1 MSSWR
6 SLLVVF
12 VAACNADKQEPTLS
26 PSVPAPEPTLTMIT
40 VEPEVEPEAESE
52 PVETPGRLI
61 QKWRD
66 SYTLAWFSP
75 RPKLPDP
82 ELSTEAKLVLSKHG
96 GTLTWHP
103 DAPHGGQWEYKPN
116 SDCGWGLDQ
125 YDHSASVAVI
135 LAGTDADNQCRIC
148 GLKYKGR
155 WVKPGLPP
163 KSAGC
168 SDEQWEQIRYLYNET
183 ECRLGRHFAGCPP
196 LGY

>member
-1 MSSWR
+1 MLSWR
-6 SLLVVF
+6 FLLVVF
-12 VAACNADKQEPTLS
+12 VAACNADEQEPTPS
-26 PSVPAPEPTLTMIT
+26 PSAPAPEPTLTMIT
-40 VEPEVEPEAESE
+40 VEPEVEPEAE

-66 SYTLAWFSP
+66 NYTLAWFSP

-82 ELSTEAKLVLSKHG
+82 ELSTEAKLVLGKHG

-116 SDCGWGLDQ
+116 SNCGWGLDQ
-125 YDHSASVAVI
+125 YDHSASIAVI

-148 GLKYKGR
+148 GPKHKGR
-155 WVKPGLPP
+155 WVNPGPPP
-163 KSAGC
+163 KLAGC
-168 SDEQWEQIRYLYNET
+168 SDEEWEQIRYLYNET
-183 ECRLGRHFAGCPP
+183 ECRLGRHSTGCPP